1 MAEAVTFSPT
11 HFAQGRFRFAY
22 MGHYT
27 EPSWKRGKK
36 IVVKELKESYTWYTS
51 DWDTTVKIHDK
62 AAELARGF
70 NAFSGTNY
78 PIRFTKVSVFKVTSQ
93 GDPNATP
100 KLGESVIVEEYIE
113 GQFQKWCNNYGFI
126 SAESQSLPAFMHWS
140 WVHTK
145 GELMVADLQGV
156 WKEDGFVLTD
166 PVIMSLNNSYGST
179 DTGTEGMVMF
189 FYKHQCNS
197 FCQYLPKPATRDFVS
212 HVPRYQ
218 LATCLSKLEQLQGA
232 TTYRVDLNFGSETR
246 QIVASVLRGVAARYQ
261 QF

>member
-1 MAEAVTFSPT
+1 MHSRGQIIPFGLLRSAFSKSLLRAIPT
-11 HFAQGRFRFAY
+11 LL
-22 MGHYT
+22 
-27 EPSWKRGKK
+27 PN
-36 IVVKELKESYTWYTS
+36 
-51 DWDTTVKIHDK
+51 
-62 AAELARGF
+62 LAR
-70 NAFSGTNY
+70 
-78 PIRFTKVSVFKVTSQ
+78 VSLWKS
-93 GDPNATP
+93 
-100 KLGESVIVEEYIE
+100 IYIE